1 MSSIL
6 ANNSIYNSNISGA
19 MNFIERKQAMENS
32 TYGFVNQFD
41 DLRFDNI
48 STPSSINESHT
59 TITGINTSLQRNLD
73 FHNNYSEFQNSDMHF
88 DVVSKDQ
95 FVHNNMTPHTSHR
108 DFDVNAD
115 RTIRKLE
122 NFTGAFEYYKP
133 KKEAPHLFDPMKNM
147 SFVNGMP
154 AITSSLTD
162 RYLPSNKNNNGN
174 LPFETN
180 VKVIP
185 GVDKKNQLG
194 SHSVYRILP
203 KNVDHLRSDINQ
215 KITYGNKPLET
226 VKKGEFRGPNPYIT
240 KYKMPDFREMKT
252 SDFVSSRANI
262 EGPAQTGAYTNVDTM
277 RNEKEHYILKPAV
290 STNRGKRASKDTTN
304 FTPAKKENYLNDNA
318 RSVSTNS
325 KQIVMTNAA
334 SYNNY
339 NNQRSSTNSNYIA
352 HAKKIEPNSYVI
364 DYKDIPLTTV
374 RQLMIHNDNILGAK
388 TDQSTYVFSND
399 MVLPVTNRQ
408 INNTT
413 DILGPS
419 NYVKMGATY
428 NNDPAKTTQRPFTNY
443 YDTSNVSTEIK
454 HGMLYN
460 NDVAK
465 ITQRPSTNYSDAAN
479 ISNDIKNGMVYN
491 NDVAKITQRPSTNYS
506 EAANISNDI
515 KNGMVY
521 NDDIAKPTI
530 KQTTLISTYSAMVTN
545 PITQSYARDAKEIA
559 KITQREGMDN
569 TQYVGHLSSLVDN
582 TYVRDYTDI
591 AKTTTRQQ
599 TENTQYIGNIN
610 SQDNEKTYVKD
621 YNDIAKTT
629 TRQQTENTQYIGHL
643 NSLINESTYSKDYTD
658 TAKPT
663 IRQTTLVPTPGGR
676 VSNISAG
683 NYTNI
688 TDDMKKTIKETTLL
702 KDYKGVAHGEIE
714 QKISHEAASNMSCDD
729 RREISTY
736 NRPANGKSDDYGP
749 YINEATVQLNEPILY
764 SHFPNPLKNLDYSV
778 MPSTVINKSKP
789 VIESSS
795 YYINPNFI
803 NTLKNNPLVNDMFHQ
818 KNI

>member
-48 STPSSINESHT
+48 STPSSINESHA

-88 DVVSKDQ
+88 DVVSRDQ

-133 KKEAPHLFDPMKNM
+133 KKEAPHLFDPMKDM

-154 AITSSLTD
+154 AITGALTN

-185 GVDKKNQLG
+185 GVDKQNQLG
-194 SHSVYRILP
+194 AHSVYRILP

-215 KITYGNKPLET
+215 KITYENKPLET

-240 KYKMPDFREMKT
+240 KYKMPDFREMKAT
-252 SDFVSSRANI
+252 DFVSSRANI
-262 EGPAQTGAYTNVDTM
+262 EGPSQTGAYTNVDTM

-325 KQIVMTNAA
+325 KQVVMTNAA
-334 SYNNY
+334 SYCNY

-388 TDQSTYVFSND
+388 TDQATYVFSND

-443 YDTSNVSTEIK
+443 YDTSNISTEIK

-465 ITQRPSTNYSDAAN
+465 T
-479 ISNDIKNGMVYN
+479 
-491 NDVAKITQRPSTNYS
+491 TQRPSTNYS

-545 PITQSYARDAKEIA
+545 PITQSYSRDVKDIA

-643 NSLINESTYSKDYTD
+643 NSLINESTYSKDYND

-663 IRQTTLVPTPGGR
+663 IRQTTLVATPGGR

-714 QKISHEAASNMSCDD
+714 QKISHQAANNMSCDD

-736 NRPANGKSDDYGP
+736 NRPANGKGDDYGP

-795 YYINPNFI
+795 YYINANFI

>member
-1 MSSIL
+1 
-6 ANNSIYNSNISGA
+6 
-19 MNFIERKQAMENS
+19 
-32 TYGFVNQFD
+32 
-41 DLRFDNI
+41 
-48 STPSSINESHT
+48 
-59 TITGINTSLQRNLD
+59 
-73 FHNNYSEFQNSDMHF
+73 
-88 DVVSKDQ
+88 
-95 FVHNNMTPHTSHR
+95 
-108 DFDVNAD
+108 
-115 RTIRKLE
+115 
-122 NFTGAFEYYKP
+122 
-133 KKEAPHLFDPMKNM
+133 
-147 SFVNGMP
+147 
-154 AITSSLTD
+154 
-162 RYLPSNKNNNGN
+162 
-174 LPFETN
+174 
-180 VKVIP
+180 
-185 GVDKKNQLG
+185 
-194 SHSVYRILP
+194 
-203 KNVDHLRSDINQ
+203 
-215 KITYGNKPLET
+215 
-226 VKKGEFRGPNPYIT
+226 
-240 KYKMPDFREMKT
+240 
-252 SDFVSSRANI
+252 
-262 EGPAQTGAYTNVDTM
+262 
-277 RNEKEHYILKPAV
+277 
-290 STNRGKRASKDTTN
+290 
-304 FTPAKKENYLNDNA
+304 
-318 RSVSTNS
+318 
-325 KQIVMTNAA
+325 
-334 SYNNY
+334 
-339 NNQRSSTNSNYIA
+339 
-352 HAKKIEPNSYVI
+352 
-364 DYKDIPLTTV
+364 
-374 RQLMIHNDNILGAK
+374 MIHNDNILGAK
-388 TDQSTYVFSND
+388 TDQATYVFSND

-443 YDTSNVSTEIK
+443 YDTSNISTEIK
-454 HGMLYN
+454 HGML
-460 NDVAK
+460 
-465 ITQRPSTNYSDAAN
+465 
-479 ISNDIKNGMVYN
+479 YN

-545 PITQSYARDAKEIA
+545 PITQSYSRDVKDIA

-643 NSLINESTYSKDYTD
+643 NSLINESTYSKDYND

-663 IRQTTLVPTPGGR
+663 IRQTTLVATPGGR

-714 QKISHEAASNMSCDD
+714 QKISHEAANNMSCDD

-736 NRPANGKSDDYGP
+736 NRPANVKGDDYGP

-778 MPSTVINKSKP
+778 MPSTVIKNIKP

>member
-19 MNFIERKQAMENS
+19 MNYIERKQAMENS

-88 DVVSKDQ
+88 DVVSRDQ

-133 KKEAPHLFDPMKNM
+133 KKEAPHLFDPMKDM

-180 VKVIP
+180 IKVIP

-215 KITYGNKPLET
+215 KITYENKPLET

-240 KYKMPDFREMKT
+240 KYKMPDFREMKAT
-252 SDFVSSRANI
+252 DFVSSRANI

-290 STNRGKRASKDTTN
+290 STNKGKRASKDTTN

-325 KQIVMTNAA
+325 KQVVMTNAG
-334 SYNNY
+334 SYCNY

-352 HAKKIEPNSYVI
+352 HAKKTEPNSYVI

-388 TDQSTYVFSND
+388 TDQATYVFSND

-443 YDTSNVSTEIK
+443 YDTSNISTEIK
-454 HGMLYN
+454 HGML
-460 NDVAK
+460 
-465 ITQRPSTNYSDAAN
+465 
-479 ISNDIKNGMVYN
+479 YN

-545 PITQSYARDAKEIA
+545 PITQSYSRDVKDIA

-621 YNDIAKTT
+621 YNDIAKIT

-643 NSLINESTYSKDYTD
+643 NSLINESTYSKDYND

-663 IRQTTLVPTPGGR
+663 IRQTTLVATPGGR

-714 QKISHEAASNMSCDD
+714 QKISHEAANNMSCDD

-736 NRPANGKSDDYGP
+736 NRPANGKGDDYGP

>member
-88 DVVSKDQ
+88 DVVSRDQ

-133 KKEAPHLFDPMKNM
+133 KKEAPHLFDPMKDM

-180 VKVIP
+180 IKVIP

-215 KITYGNKPLET
+215 KITYENKPLET
-226 VKKGEFRGPNPYIT
+226 VRKGEFRGPNPYIT
-240 KYKMPDFREMKT
+240 KYKMPDFREMKA

-290 STNRGKRASKDTTN
+290 STNKGKRASKDTTN

-334 SYNNY
+334 SYSNY

-352 HAKKIEPNSYVI
+352 HAKKTEPNSYVI

-388 TDQSTYVFSND
+388 TDQATYVFSND

-443 YDTSNVSTEIK
+443 YDTSNISTEIK

-465 ITQRPSTNYSDAAN
+465 ITQRPSTNYSD
-479 ISNDIKNGMVYN
+479 
-491 NDVAKITQRPSTNYS
+491 
-506 EAANISNDI
+506 AANISNDI

-545 PITQSYARDAKEIA
+545 PITQSYSRDVKDIA

-621 YNDIAKTT
+621 YNDIAKIT

-643 NSLINESTYSKDYTD
+643 NSLINESTYSKDYND

-663 IRQTTLVPTPGGR
+663 IRQTTLVATPGGR

-714 QKISHEAASNMSCDD
+714 QKISHEAANNMSCDD

-736 NRPANGKSDDYGP
+736 NRPANGKGDDYGP

>member
-252 SDFVSSRANI
+252 TDFVSSRANI

-325 KQIVMTNAA
+325 KQVVMTNAA
-334 SYNNY
+334 SYSNY

-465 ITQRPSTNYSDAAN
+465 ITQRPSTNYSD
-479 ISNDIKNGMVYN
+479 
-491 NDVAKITQRPSTNYS
+491 
-506 EAANISNDI
+506 AANISNDI

>member
-19 MNFIERKQAMENS
+19 MNYIERKQAMENS

-88 DVVSKDQ
+88 DVVSRDQ

-133 KKEAPHLFDPMKNM
+133 KKEAPHLFDPMKDM

-180 VKVIP
+180 IKVIP

-215 KITYGNKPLET
+215 KITYENKPLET
-226 VKKGEFRGPNPYIT
+226 VRKGEFRGPNPYIT
-240 KYKMPDFREMKT
+240 KYKMPDFREMKAT
-252 SDFVSSRANI
+252 DFVSSRANI

-290 STNRGKRASKDTTN
+290 STNKGKRASKDTTN

-325 KQIVMTNAA
+325 KQVVMTNAG
-334 SYNNY
+334 SYCNY

-352 HAKKIEPNSYVI
+352 HAKKTEPNSYVI

-388 TDQSTYVFSND
+388 TDQATYVFSND

-443 YDTSNVSTEIK
+443 YDTSNISTEIK
-454 HGMLYN
+454 HGML
-460 NDVAK
+460 
-465 ITQRPSTNYSDAAN
+465 
-479 ISNDIKNGMVYN
+479 YN

-545 PITQSYARDAKEIA
+545 PITQSYSRDVKDIA

-643 NSLINESTYSKDYTD
+643 NSIANESTYSKDYND

-663 IRQTTLVPTPGGR
+663 IRQTTLVATPGGR

-714 QKISHEAASNMSCDD
+714 QKISHEAANNMSCDD

-736 NRPANGKSDDYGP
+736 NRPANGKGDDYGP

>member
-19 MNFIERKQAMENS
+19 MNFIERKQAMENL

-48 STPSSINESHT
+48 STPNSINESHT

-108 DFDVNAD
+108 DFDINAD

-133 KKEAPHLFDPMKNM
+133 KKEAPHLFDPMKDM

-154 AITSSLTD
+154 SITSSLTD

-215 KITYGNKPLET
+215 KITYENKPLET

-240 KYKMPDFREMKT
+240 KYKMPDFREMKAT
-252 SDFVSSRANI
+252 DFVSSRANI

-334 SYNNY
+334 SYCNY

-352 HAKKIEPNSYVI
+352 HAKKTEPNSYVI

-374 RQLMIHNDNILGAK
+374 RQLMIHNDNILGAR
-388 TDQSTYVFSND
+388 TDQATYVFSND

-465 ITQRPSTNYSDAAN
+465 ITQRPSTNYS
-479 ISNDIKNGMVYN
+479 
-491 NDVAKITQRPSTNYS
+491 

-545 PITQSYARDAKEIA
+545 PITQSYSRDVKDIA
-559 KITQREGMDN
+559 KITLREGMDN

-582 TYVRDYTDI
+582 TYVKDYTDL

-599 TENTQYIGNIN
+599 TENTQYISNIN

-643 NSLINESTYSKDYTD
+643 NSLINESTYSKDYND

-714 QKISHEAASNMSCDD
+714 QKISHQAANNMSCDD

-736 NRPANGKSDDYGP
+736 NRPANGKGDDYGP

>member
-6 ANNSIYNSNISGA
+6 ANDSIYNSNISGA

-88 DVVSKDQ
+88 DVVSRDQ
-95 FVHNNMTPHTSHR
+95 FVHNNMTPHTSYR
-108 DFDVNAD
+108 DFDINAD

-133 KKEAPHLFDPMKNM
+133 KKEAPHLFDPMKDM

-154 AITSSLTD
+154 AITGALTN

-185 GVDKKNQLG
+185 GVDKQNQLG

-215 KITYGNKPLET
+215 KITYENKPLET

-240 KYKMPDFREMKT
+240 KYKMPDFREMKAT
-252 SDFVSSRANI
+252 DFVSSRANI

-290 STNRGKRASKDTTN
+290 STNKGKRASKDTTN

-325 KQIVMTNAA
+325 KQMVMTNAA
-334 SYNNY
+334 SYCNY

-352 HAKKIEPNSYVI
+352 HAKKTEPNSYVI

-374 RQLMIHNDNILGAK
+374 RQLMIHNDNILGAR
-388 TDQSTYVFSND
+388 TDQATYVFSND

-443 YDTSNVSTEIK
+443 YDTSNISTEIK
-454 HGMLYN
+454 HGML
-460 NDVAK
+460 
-465 ITQRPSTNYSDAAN
+465 
-479 ISNDIKNGMVYN
+479 YN

-545 PITQSYARDAKEIA
+545 PITQSYSRDVKDIA
-559 KITQREGMDN
+559 KITLREGMDN

-643 NSLINESTYSKDYTD
+643 NSIVNESTYSKDYND

-676 VSNISAG
+676 VANISAG

-702 KDYKGVAHGEIE
+702 KDYKGIAHGEIE
-714 QKISHEAASNMSCDD
+714 QKISHEAANNMSCDD

-736 NRPANGKSDDYGP
+736 NRPANGKGDDYGP

-778 MPSTVINKSKP
+778 MPSTVIKNIKP

>member
-6 ANNSIYNSNISGA
+6 ANDSIYNSNISGA

-88 DVVSKDQ
+88 DVVSRDQ
-95 FVHNNMTPHTSHR
+95 FVHNNMTPHTSYR
-108 DFDVNAD
+108 DFDINAD

-133 KKEAPHLFDPMKNM
+133 KKEAPHLFDPMKDM

-154 AITSSLTD
+154 AITGALTN

-185 GVDKKNQLG
+185 GVDKQNQLG

-215 KITYGNKPLET
+215 KITYENKPLET

-240 KYKMPDFREMKT
+240 KYKMPDFREMKAT
-252 SDFVSSRANI
+252 DFVSSRANI

-290 STNRGKRASKDTTN
+290 STNKGKRASKDTTN

-334 SYNNY
+334 SYCNY

-352 HAKKIEPNSYVI
+352 HAKKTEPNSYVI

-374 RQLMIHNDNILGAK
+374 RQLMIHNDNILGAR
-388 TDQSTYVFSND
+388 TDQATYVFSND

-443 YDTSNVSTEIK
+443 YDTSNISTEIK
-454 HGMLYN
+454 HGML
-460 NDVAK
+460 
-465 ITQRPSTNYSDAAN
+465 
-479 ISNDIKNGMVYN
+479 YN

-545 PITQSYARDAKEIA
+545 PITQSYSRDVKDIA
-559 KITQREGMDN
+559 KITLREGMDN

-643 NSLINESTYSKDYTD
+643 NSIVNESTYSKDYND

-676 VSNISAG
+676 VANISAG

-702 KDYKGVAHGEIE
+702 KDYKGIAHGEIE
-714 QKISHEAASNMSCDD
+714 QKISHEAANNMSCDD

-736 NRPANGKSDDYGP
+736 NRPANGKGDDYGP

-778 MPSTVINKSKP
+778 MPSTVIKNIKP

>member
-48 STPSSINESHT
+48 STPSSINESHA

-88 DVVSKDQ
+88 DVVSRDQ

-108 DFDVNAD
+108 DFDINAD

-133 KKEAPHLFDPMKNM
+133 KKEAPHLFDPMKDM

-154 AITSSLTD
+154 AITGALTN

-185 GVDKKNQLG
+185 GVDKQNQLG
-194 SHSVYRILP
+194 AHSVYRILP

-215 KITYGNKPLET
+215 KITYENKPLET

-240 KYKMPDFREMKT
+240 KYKMPDFREMKAT
-252 SDFVSSRANI
+252 DFVSSRANI
-262 EGPAQTGAYTNVDTM
+262 EGPSQTGAYTNVDTM

-325 KQIVMTNAA
+325 KQVVMTNAA
-334 SYNNY
+334 SYCNY

-388 TDQSTYVFSND
+388 TDQATYVFSND

-443 YDTSNVSTEIK
+443 YDTSNISTEIK

-465 ITQRPSTNYSDAAN
+465 T
-479 ISNDIKNGMVYN
+479 
-491 NDVAKITQRPSTNYS
+491 TQRPSTNYS
-506 EAANISNDI
+506 EAANMSNDI

-545 PITQSYARDAKEIA
+545 PITQSYSRDVKDIA

-643 NSLINESTYSKDYTD
+643 NSLINESTYSKDYND

-663 IRQTTLVPTPGGR
+663 IRQTTLMPTPGGR

-714 QKISHEAASNMSCDD
+714 QKISHEAANNMSCDD

-736 NRPANGKSDDYGP
+736 NRPANGKGDDYGP

-778 MPSTVINKSKP
+778 MPSTVIKNIRP

>member
-19 MNFIERKQAMENS
+19 MNFIERKQAMENL

-48 STPSSINESHT
+48 STPNSINESHT

-108 DFDVNAD
+108 DFDINAD

-133 KKEAPHLFDPMKNM
+133 KKEAPHLFDPMKDM

-154 AITSSLTD
+154 SITSSLTD

-215 KITYGNKPLET
+215 KITYENKPLET

-240 KYKMPDFREMKT
+240 KYKMPDFREMKAT
-252 SDFVSSRANI
+252 DFVSSRANI

-334 SYNNY
+334 SYCNY

-352 HAKKIEPNSYVI
+352 HAKKTEPNSYVI

-374 RQLMIHNDNILGAK
+374 RQLMIHNDNILGAR
-388 TDQSTYVFSND
+388 TDQATYVFSND

-465 ITQRPSTNYSDAAN
+465 ITQRPSTNYS
-479 ISNDIKNGMVYN
+479 
-491 NDVAKITQRPSTNYS
+491 

-545 PITQSYARDAKEIA
+545 PITQSYSRDVKDIA
-559 KITQREGMDN
+559 KITLREGMDN

-582 TYVRDYTDI
+582 TYVKDYTDL

-599 TENTQYIGNIN
+599 TENTQYISNIN

-643 NSLINESTYSKDYTD
+643 NSLINESTYSKDYND

-663 IRQTTLVPTPGGR
+663 IRQTTL
-676 VSNISAG
+676 
-683 NYTNI
+683 TN
-688 TDDMKKTIKETTLL
+688 T
-702 KDYKGVAHGEIE
+702 
-714 QKISHEAASNMSCDD
+714 
-729 RREISTY
+729 RRACI
-736 NRPANGKSDDYGP
+736 
-749 YINEATVQLNEPILY
+749 
-764 SHFPNPLKNLDYSV
+764 
-778 MPSTVINKSKP
+778 
-789 VIESSS
+789 
-795 YYINPNFI
+795 
-803 NTLKNNPLVNDMFHQ
+803 
-818 KNI
+818 

>member
-1 MSSIL
+1 
-6 ANNSIYNSNISGA
+6 
-19 MNFIERKQAMENS
+19 
-32 TYGFVNQFD
+32 
-41 DLRFDNI
+41 
-48 STPSSINESHT
+48 
-59 TITGINTSLQRNLD
+59 
-73 FHNNYSEFQNSDMHF
+73 
-88 DVVSKDQ
+88 
-95 FVHNNMTPHTSHR
+95 
-108 DFDVNAD
+108 
-115 RTIRKLE
+115 
-122 NFTGAFEYYKP
+122 
-133 KKEAPHLFDPMKNM
+133 
-147 SFVNGMP
+147 
-154 AITSSLTD
+154 
-162 RYLPSNKNNNGN
+162 
-174 LPFETN
+174 
-180 VKVIP
+180 
-185 GVDKKNQLG
+185 
-194 SHSVYRILP
+194 
-203 KNVDHLRSDINQ
+203 
-215 KITYGNKPLET
+215 
-226 VKKGEFRGPNPYIT
+226 
-240 KYKMPDFREMKT
+240 
-252 SDFVSSRANI
+252 
-262 EGPAQTGAYTNVDTM
+262 
-277 RNEKEHYILKPAV
+277 
-290 STNRGKRASKDTTN
+290 
-304 FTPAKKENYLNDNA
+304 
-318 RSVSTNS
+318 
-325 KQIVMTNAA
+325 
-334 SYNNY
+334 
-339 NNQRSSTNSNYIA
+339 
-352 HAKKIEPNSYVI
+352 
-364 DYKDIPLTTV
+364 
-374 RQLMIHNDNILGAK
+374 MI
-388 TDQSTYVFSND
+388 
-399 MVLPVTNRQ
+399 
-408 INNTT
+408 
-413 DILGPS
+413 
-419 NYVKMGATY
+419 Y
-428 NNDPAKTTQRPFTNY
+428 NNDIAKP
-443 YDTSNVSTEIK
+443 
-454 HGMLYN
+454 
-460 NDVAK
+460 
-465 ITQRPSTNYSDAAN
+465 TQRPSTNYN
-479 ISNDIKNGMVYN
+479 
-491 NDVAKITQRPSTNYS
+491 

-559 KITQREGMDN
+559 KMTLREGMDN

-621 YNDIAKTT
+621 YNDIAKAT

-643 NSLINESTYSKDYTD
+643 NSLINESTYSKDYND

-663 IRQTTLVPTPGGR
+663 IRQTTLVATPGGR

-736 NRPANGKSDDYGP
+736 NRPANGKGDDYGP

-778 MPSTVINKSKP
+778 MPSTVIKNIRP

>member
-48 STPSSINESHT
+48 STPSSINESHKS
-59 TITGINTSLQRNLD
+59 ITGINTSLQRNLD

-108 DFDVNAD
+108 DFDINAD

-133 KKEAPHLFDPMKNM
+133 KKEAPHLFDPMKDM

-154 AITSSLTD
+154 AITGVLTN

-180 VKVIP
+180 IKVIP
-185 GVDKKNQLG
+185 GVDKQNQLG

-240 KYKMPDFREMKT
+240 KYKMPDFREMKAT
-252 SDFVSSRANI
+252 DFVSSRANI

-290 STNRGKRASKDTTN
+290 STNKGKRASKDTTN

-325 KQIVMTNAA
+325 KQIVMTNAG
-334 SYNNY
+334 SYCNY

-352 HAKKIEPNSYVI
+352 HAKKTEPNSYVI

-374 RQLMIHNDNILGAK
+374 RQLMIHNDNILGAR
-388 TDQSTYVFSND
+388 TDQATYVFSND

-443 YDTSNVSTEIK
+443 YDTSNISTEIK

-465 ITQRPSTNYSDAAN
+465 ITH
-479 ISNDIKNGMVYN
+479 
-491 NDVAKITQRPSTNYS
+491 RPSTNYS

-545 PITQSYARDAKEIA
+545 PITQSYSRDVKDIA

-582 TYVRDYTDI
+582 TYVKDYTDI

-643 NSLINESTYSKDYTD
+643 NSIANESTYSKDYND

-714 QKISHEAASNMSCDD
+714 QKISHEAANNMSCDD

-736 NRPANGKSDDYGP
+736 NRPANGKGDDYGP